1 MQVYQNTQ
9 AMERPNE
16 FEINPLRVFVAK
28 NIKEVEEQV
37 LIEDE
42 VINQTCFVF
51 DLYEYTPEEYI
62 GVLQD
67 ENNNLQQEVLDT
79 QMALCDV
86 YELLEG

>member
-1 MQVYQNTQ
+1 MQIYKNTQ
-9 AMERPNE
+9 STIKPNE
-16 FEINPLRVFVAK
+16 FEINPYKVFIAK
-28 NIKEVEEQV
+28 NIQS
-37 LIEDE
+37 IEDSSIE
-42 VINQTCFVF
+42 EEITVTLYQY